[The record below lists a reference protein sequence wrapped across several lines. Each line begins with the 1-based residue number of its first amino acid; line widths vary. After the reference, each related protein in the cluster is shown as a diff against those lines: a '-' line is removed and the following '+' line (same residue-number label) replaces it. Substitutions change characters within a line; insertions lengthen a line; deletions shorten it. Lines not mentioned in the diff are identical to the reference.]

1 MRILKAK
8 TLHPNKRII
17 PISDITYLKT
27 YGVPLKELLD
37 GQELIK
43 PIEVYTHK
51 ISENIRYGVNAKIYM
66 EKKWSVHK
74 GNQRLK
80 AALKLGYTHIEA
92 IVINE

>member
-27 YGVPLKELLD
+27 HGVPLKELID
-37 GQELIK
+37 GQELIN

-51 ISENIRYGVNAKIYM
+51 ISENIRYGVNGKIYM
-66 EKKWSVHK
+66 EKRF
-74 GNQRLK
+74 N
-80 AALKLGYTHIEA
+80 
-92 IVINE
+92 